1 MRQSKFHRDIDP
13 LYDLWKISKRNPN
26 YWVLKHINESEH
38 EVLHLV
44 YTKTDVEENSGR
56 NSPRKFTDKEWDN
69 IVGEFNSVEFDHV
82 WEIIEDCASE
92 VKRKGES
99 NDKDT

>member
-13 LYDLWKISKRNPN
+13 LYDLWKISKRSPN

-44 YTKTDVEENSGR
+44 YTKTDVEESGGR
-56 NSPRKFTDKEWDN
+56 NTPHKFTDKEWDDV
-69 IVGEFNSVEFDHV
+69 VGTFNDVEFDHV
-82 WEIIEDCASE
+82 WDTIEECVLE
-92 VKRKGES
+92 VLNRRGKS
-99 NDKDT
+99 DDK